1 MDVLCSIIV
10 TAVLVSGFAG
20 VALSVA
26 GDALGLQKVANVGD
40 VLVAIA
46 VVLFI
51 TAVILPVAALAIIK
65 AWSWL

>member
-65 AWSWL
+65 VWSCL